1 MLFRS
6 GLYFLDFMMKTGKT
20 PSQLL
25 EYLYSKVGP
34 HYYDRYDFHISQDQH
49 QILMDKLNK
58 GSIESIAGIKVAKL
72 NKTDG
77 YKYFLEDGSWLLLR
91 FSGTEPLIRIYSESH
106 SPQQVQRLLAS
117 GREILGI

>member
-1 MLFRS
+1 MI
-6 GLYFLDFMMKTGKT
+6 KTGKT

-34 HYYDRYDFHISQDQH
+34 HYYNRYDYHVTPDQH
-49 QILMDKLNK
+49 RTMQDKLTK
-58 GSIESIAGIKVAKL
+58 SQIDSVAGRKVAKL

-77 YKYFLEDGSWLLLR
+77 FKYILEDGSWLLLR

-106 SPQQVQRLLAS
+106 STQEVERLLENGKA
-117 GREILGI
+117 ILGI